1 MDTGGEEAAVAAVP
15 DVPDGRPLAEQPAA
29 GVRGA
34 RPAPARGHG
43 RRQDGAG
50 REGGGARH
58 HARDRH
64 LHHAPRQQ
72 GPGICV
78 GTGVGTAVGISVGKD
93 VGAAVNADTIRQFD
107 VSLPSA
113 RGAAS
118 RFVQEHVTSSG
129 EYPG

>member
-1 MDTGGEEAAVAAVP
+1 MGVGIDVGSAVVGN
-15 DVPDGRPLAEQPAA
+15 DDGTSVGNKVGA
-29 GVRGA
+29 GVGCMVGRG
-34 RPAPARGHG
+34 
-43 RRQDGAG
+43 D
-50 REGGGARH
+50 
-58 HARDRH
+58 
-64 LHHAPRQQ
+64 
-72 GPGICV
+72 GICV